1 MKKTEELL
9 KSLRTQEKVGLER
22 PIVNPQQAL
31 PLAKF
36 ALESHALGHPKCRDD
51 AALDLL
57 AALSGV
63 IAR

>member
-1 MKKTEELL
+1 M
-9 KSLRTQEKVGLER
+9 GLER

-36 ALESHALGHPKCRDD
+36 ALEPHALGHPKCRDD